1 MAPSGAKRSARANEP
16 APQGGMG
23 RHFTSPLKARD
34 TRKQKPVLALGQA
47 MRLSNARARL
57 RVRFNKDSAPSGL
70 APESSSSGFS
80 PLAESQATGGV
91 EWMDEEA
98 PQVLP
103 PLPTAMANKAASH
116 RRVFDSWEQLLP
128 LLEDPFADYYRSTHA
143 QQRSAIPPLI
153 EYECLVG
160 CSRKAQVVRCLY
172 PLHVVHIQIVTCD
185 CMRLGVLLVQHDVFP
200 ASPNRPRIGV
210 SLDVLDIYWA
220 MFERSCDAIT
230 ALAAA
235 LRTVYD
241 RRGFTVVSDRS
252 NLRDRIERKLH
263 TVLGVSEH
271 ALLPEEARD
280 QLAEPSPPS
289 APSTEPSAAHSL
301 TPGHASHILRERC
314 PVCFG
319 HTKWGRPL
327 DQGGDVQLGADGCFS
342 YCHLRSAG
350 DGPIGYTP
358 SFFIPQCDLN
368 TVVSKIT
375 QARDNPRAIARPPI
389 PQDAIDGCE
398 ATFEATNKKVQRGD
412 PKWYDATGIFLMTCR
427 HGQILFFCNIY
438 TPGEQQRYIVA
449 SLVELACQLP
459 LQATILQAYDI
470 GCVVAHGLD
479 LVTFGPRFRPGSGI
493 ADHEDVERVWL
504 RTRKTVP
511 ITRGQWNSRRIWM
524 IDQYSAFLNTE
535 GQENLGTW
543 IERQDRS
550 LRTKMRAA
558 LKTFCACCVPEAE
571 LRCEWQDQKE
581 AQTSIRSH
589 APARLRRQLDKVVTL
604 QTQIDGVEKAII
616 DAKQTIAVS
625 GAPPDAVS
633 LLCLLEATHKMLN
646 QQAEELYASLNIGGS
661 FPELADLPRPF
672 VHTLLLL
679 NDLKTVIQRRVIA
692 SFQEWEALDRAVA
705 GRREPLAI
713 PGDRKVISK
722 RQPALLKLIDRF
734 NENCAKLE
742 TLCPVGCRIPIPV
755 PLPTQLTA
763 LCLHIIDRCCEEA
776 ARLDLDRANLRLWL
790 DEELSIVDNALFSH
804 SDTSLTLPL
813 QERPRLL
820 KYLKHC
826 WAQQLQPQHLASGL
840 PLGFGPTEAPH
851 CPTQTPS
858 IAPSQSLTFSTPP
871 IPFVHEHDA
880 QMSEVDGD
888 LEEDSDP
895 DDPGFT
901 DVPAESRHD
910 AEDGALYPGFIDDP
924 EDAADLI
931 GDDGEGEDGDSE
943 VEEASGLDVND
954 RFEIRWD
961 SQQPR
966 NLDRSLLQDLH
977 IQNAFRT
984 IIYERFSHF
993 VVRSRVLYTLEI
1005 EPADLDRLLAPRG
1018 RLNGESINGVLASL
1032 YIIFSRQY
1040 SPYAAAA
1047 TLHHSQHL
1055 QAPAG
1060 PTEYW
1065 TKSVWLLPIHRPA
1078 EQHWVCAVV
1087 DIPSQSVYCY
1097 DSLASQSGW
1106 RRDLCV
1112 GSAASLCL
1120 PNLTFDWYIMVLI
1133 TRMVVLANRNG
1144 HPLHVLTAEEPW
1156 PVYPMFQVNCAEQT
1170 NGYDCGLWVICTLVA
1185 VMRGFSGAE
1194 VYERDM
1200 ASARSLL
1207 ADHICTLPIT

>member
-16 APQGGMG
+16 APHGVMG

-34 TRKQKPVLALGQA
+34 TRKQKPALALGQA

-57 RVRFNKDSAPSGL
+57 RARFNKDSAPSGL

-80 PLAESQATGGV
+80 PLAESQATGDA

-103 PLPTAMANKAASH
+103 PLPTATANKAASH

-172 PLHVVHIQIVTCD
+172 PLHVVHVRIVTCD
-185 CMRLGVLLVQHDVFP
+185 CMRLGVLLVQHGVFP

-210 SLDVLDIYWA
+210 SLDVLDIYRA

-241 RRGFTVVSDRS
+241 RRGFTVVSDRNPLDRVADPFRTSLTQAVQWSS

-263 TVLGVSEH
+263 TVLGASEQ

-301 TPGHASHILRERC
+301 TPGRASRILRERC
-314 PVCFG
+314 PACFG
-319 HTKWGRPL
+319 HTEWGRPL

-342 YCHLRSAG
+342 YRHLCSAG

-358 SFFIPQCDLN
+358 SFFIPQCDLDA
-368 TVVSKIT
+368 VASKIT
-375 QARDNPRAIARPPI
+375 QARDNPRTNVRPPI

-398 ATFEATNKKVQRGD
+398 ATFEAANEKAQRGD
-412 PKWYDATGIFLMTCR
+412 PKRYDATGIFLMTCR

-449 SLVELACQLP
+449 SLVELARQLP
-459 LQATILQAYDI
+459 PQATILQAYDI
-470 GCVVAHGLD
+470 GCVVAHSLD
-479 LVTFGPRFRPGSGI
+479 LYPILDDSLRNRVAFIINHMHSYRHEWACQVTFGPRFRPGSGI
-493 ADHEDVERVWL
+493 ADHEDVERVWS

-524 IDQYSAFLNTE
+524 IDQYGAFLNAE

-550 LRTKMRAA
+550 LPTKMRAA
-558 LKTFCACCVPEAE
+558 LKTFRACRVPEAE
-571 LRCEWQDQKE
+571 LRREWRDQKE

-633 LLCLLEATHKMLN
+633 LLRSLEATHKMLN

-672 VHTLLLL
+672 VHTLLIL
-679 NDLKTVIQRRVIA
+679 NDLKTVIRRRAIA

-705 GRREPLAI
+705 GRREPLGTKLYQAT
-713 PGDRKVISK
+713 RKAISK

-755 PLPTQLTA
+755 PLPTQLTV
-763 LCLHIIDRCCEEA
+763 LRLDPSLHEDVCISPSPGRIPRWLNDDDVRDGIRSLHIIDRCREEA
-776 ARLDLDRANLRLWL
+776 ARLNLDRANLRLWL

-813 QERPRLL
+813 QERQRLL
-820 KYLKHC
+820 KYLKHR

-840 PLGFGPTEAPH
+840 PLGFGPAEAPH
-851 CPTQTPS
+851 RPTQTPS

-901 DVPAESRHD
+901 DVPAESRHV
-910 AEDGALYPGFIDDP
+910 AEDGALYPGSIDDP

-966 NLDRSLLQDLH
+966 NLDRSLLQDLR
-977 IQNAFRT
+977 IQNASRT

-1005 EPADLDRLLAPRG
+1005 EPADLDRFLAPRG
-1018 RLNGESINGVLASL
+1018 RLNGEGINGVLASL
-1032 YIIFSRQY
+1032 YIIFSGQY

-1047 TLHHSQHL
+1047 TRCAILS
-1055 QAPAG
+1055 
-1060 PTEYW
+1060 TYD
-1065 TKSVWLLPIHRPA
+1065 LPR
-1078 EQHWVCAVV
+1078 
-1087 DIPSQSVYCY
+1087 
-1097 DSLASQSGW
+1097 
-1106 RRDLCV
+1106 
-1112 GSAASLCL
+1112 
-1120 PNLTFDWYIMVLI
+1120 
-1133 TRMVVLANRNG
+1133 NR
-1144 HPLHVLTAEEPW
+1144 
-1156 PVYPMFQVNCAEQT
+1156 AEQT

-1207 ADHICTLPIT
+1207 ADHIRTLPIT

>member
-23 RHFTSPLKARD
+23 HHFTSPLKARD
-34 TRKQKPVLALGQA
+34 KRKQKPVLTLGQA

-57 RVRFNKDSAPSGL
+57 RARFNKDSGPSGL
-70 APESSSSGFS
+70 APEASSSGSS
-80 PLAESQATGGV
+80 PLAESQATGDA

-98 PQVLP
+98 LQVLP
-103 PLPTAMANKAASH
+103 PLPTATANKAASLTH
-116 RRVFDSWEQLLP
+116 RRVFDSWDQLLP

-143 QQRSAIPPLI
+143 QQQSAIPPLI
-153 EYECLVG
+153 EYQCPVG

-172 PLHVVHIQIVTCD
+172 PLHVVHVRIVTCD
-185 CMRLGVLLVQHDVFP
+185 CMRLGVLLVQHGVFP

-210 SLDVLDIYWA
+210 SLDVLDIYRA

-241 RRGFTVVSDRS
+241 RWGFTVVSDRNPLDHVADPFRTSLTQAVQWSS
-252 NLRDRIERKLH
+252 NLRDRIARKLH
-263 TVLGVSEH
+263 TVLGASEQ

-301 TPGHASHILRERC
+301 TPGRASRILREQC
-314 PVCFG
+314 PACFG
-319 HTKWGRPL
+319 HTEWGRPL
-327 DQGGDVQLGADGCFS
+327 GQGGDVQLGADGCFS
-342 YCHLRSAG
+342 YCHLCSAG
-350 DGPIGYTP
+350 NGPIGYTP
-358 SFFIPQCDLN
+358 SFFIPQCDLDA
-368 TVVSKIT
+368 VASKIT
-375 QARDNPRAIARPPI
+375 QVRDNPRA
-389 PQDAIDGCE
+389 
-398 ATFEATNKKVQRGD
+398 NKAQRGD
-412 PKWYDATGIFLMTCR
+412 PKRYDATGIFLMTCR
-427 HGQILFFCNIY
+427 HGQILFFCDIY

-449 SLVELACQLP
+449 SLVELA
-459 LQATILQAYDI
+459 TILQAYDI
-470 GCVVAHGLD
+470 ECTVAHSLD
-479 LVTFGPRFRPGSGI
+479 LYPILDDSLRNRVTFGPCFRPGSGI
-493 ADHEDVERVWL
+493 ADHEDVERVWS
-504 RTRKTVP
+504 RPHKTVP

-524 IDQYSAFLNTE
+524 INQYGTFLNAE

-543 IERQDRS
+543 IEHQDRNF
-550 LRTKMRAA
+550 RTKMRAT
-558 LKTFCACCVPEAE
+558 LKTFRACHVPEAE
-571 LRCEWQDQKE
+571 LRREWRDEKE
-581 AQTSIRSH
+581 
-589 APARLRRQLDKVVTL
+589 
-604 QTQIDGVEKAII
+604 IDGVEKAII
-616 DAKQTIAVS
+616 DAKQRIAIS
-625 GAPPDAVS
+625 GALPDAVS
-633 LLCLLEATHKMLN
+633 LLRSLEAMHKMLN

-672 VHTLLLL
+672 VHTLLIL
-679 NDLKTVIQRRVIA
+679 NDLKTVIRRHAIA
-692 SFQEWEALDRAVA
+692 SFQEWEALDRAVL
-705 GRREPLAI
+705 GQREPLGTKLYQAT
-713 PGDRKVISK
+713 RKAISK
-722 RQPALLKLIDRF
+722 RQPALLKLNDRF

-763 LCLHIIDRCCEEA
+763 LRSDPSLHEDVCISPSPGRILRWLNDDDDEA
-776 ARLDLDRANLRLWL
+776 AHLNLDRANLRLWL

-804 SDTSLTLPL
+804 SDISLTLPV
-813 QERPRLL
+813 QERQRLL
-820 KYLKHC
+820 KYFKHC
-826 WAQQLQPQHLASGL
+826 WAQQLRPQYLASGL
-840 PLGFGPTEAPH
+840 PLGFSPAEAPH
-851 CPTQTPS
+851 RPTQTPS

-901 DVPAESRHD
+901 DVPTESRHV
-910 AEDGALYPGFIDDP
+910 AEDGALYPGSIDDP

-966 NLDRSLLQDLH
+966 NLYRSLLQDLR
-977 IQNAFRT
+977 IQNTSQT
-984 IIYERFSHF
+984 IMYEQFTHF

-1005 EPADLDRLLAPRG
+1005 EPADLDHFLAPRG
-1018 RLNGESINGVLASL
+1018 RLNGEGINGILASL
-1032 YIIFSRQY
+1032 HIIFSGQY

-1047 TLHHSQHL
+1047 TRCAILS
-1055 QAPAG
+1055 
-1060 PTEYW
+1060 TYD
-1065 TKSVWLLPIHRPA
+1065 LP
-1078 EQHWVCAVV
+1078 W
-1087 DIPSQSVYCY
+1087 D
-1097 DSLASQSGW
+1097 
-1106 RRDLCV
+1106 
-1112 GSAASLCL
+1112 
-1120 PNLTFDWYIMVLI
+1120 IMVLI

-1144 HPLHVLTAEEPW
+1144 HPLHVSTAEEPW
-1156 PVYPMFQVNCAEQT
+1156 PVYPMFQVNRAEQT
-1170 NGYDCGLWVICTLVA
+1170 NGYDCGLWVICMLVA
-1185 VMRGFSGAE
+1185 VMCGFSGAE

-1200 ASARSLL
+1200 ASAWSLL
-1207 ADHICTLPIT
+1207 ADHIRTLPIT